1 MRYARFEYKGVTCEG
16 SVEDSVILPIADSP
30 FQKLTPLQPEV
41 DQPRAAKYSVNIKD
55 VRLLAPVIPS
65 KIIAVGLNY
74 LDHAEEF
81 NPSKNGEGSITA
93 LPEVPLIFL
102 KPASAVIGP
111 NDAIYYPKQSARV
124 DYEAELAIVIRRRGR
139 NISSRD
145 AKNYIFGYTCLNDV
159 TARDLQKKDGQWT
172 RAKSFDTFCPIG
184 PHIVTDLDVSS
195 LKIESILNGKVRQS
209 SNTSKMIFNCEK
221 LVEFISGVMTLEA
234 GDIIATGTPGGIGP
248 MTVGDEIEVRI
259 ENIGSLIN
267 RVL

>member
-1 MRYARFEYKGVTCEG
+1 MRYARFEHRGVIYEG
-16 SVEDSVILPIADSP
+16 SIEDSVILPITDSP
-30 FQKLTPLQPEV
+30 FQKLTPL
-41 DQPRAAKYSVNIKD
+41 KYSVNIKD

-81 NPSKNGEGSITA
+81 NPPKNGEGASRGSTTA
-93 LPEVPLIFL
+93 LPEAPLIFL

-111 NDAIYYPKQSARV
+111 SDAIYYPKQSARV

-159 TARDLQKKDGQWT
+159 TARDLQEKDGQWT

-195 LKIESILNGKVRQS
+195 LKIESLLNGKVRQS

-267 RVL
+267 RIAQ